1 MSEIR
6 TLDDFKKNL
15 QLIESR
21 LNSNDLCDP
30 TEDLVKMKTWIDHV
44 QLPETEQQHRQH
56 LIREG
61 LPKVVKAVLKRRY
74 ANNDTHIMVAASF
87 LQDAA
92 TFAARVLNETP
103 DVVDGQFSLL
113 TELFDPKQPFY
124 QKYGHA
130 KAAVLGGTNVV
141 DLTGA
146 ADAPHVEGISREL
159 DAAHAT
165 FLNELEEGSCFDYL
179 YAPGK
184 WELAIIESVSTT
196 RERFNISFPEKGKTE
211 WLTISE
217 HKDKMAPYMT
227 KVKTMG
233 EDPTVMTDDTT
244 NPMISHGEV
253 AGGGGSNMDGED
265 DMWRFD
271 VAPGMLI
278 DAKDLQNNWFQV
290 ILTHHRRHHYHH
302 RLHHH
307 PHHHHHHHHHLLPT
321 SAPAIPRISSSILSY
336 S

>member
-6 TLDDFKKNL
+6 TLDEFKKNL

-21 LNSNDLCDP
+21 LSSNDLCDP

-44 QLPETEQQHRQH
+44 QLTDADPQYRQH

-74 ANNDTHIMVAASF
+74 SNNDSHITMAASF

-92 TFAARVLNETP
+92 TFAAQVLKVTP
-103 DVVDGQFSLL
+103 DMVDFQFSLL

-124 QKYGHA
+124 QKYGHT
-130 KAAVLGGTNVV
+130 KAMVGVTNAVDVTTAI
-141 DLTGA
+141 D
-146 ADAPHVEGISREL
+146 DAPHVEGRNREL

-184 WELAIIESVSTT
+184 WELAIIEGVSTT

-233 EDPTVMTDDTT
+233 MSDNAAVMMDDAMNTT
-244 NPMISHGEV
+244 NTHGEIS
-253 AGGGGSNMDGED
+253 GGNGVSMDGDD
-265 DMWRFD
+265 DMWRFN

-278 DAKDLQNNWFQV
+278 DAKDLQNNWYQV
-290 ILTHHRRHHYHH
+290 RHPLHLELYTTPPQNHH
-302 RLHHH
+302 
-307 PHHHHHHHHHLLPT
+307 
-321 SAPAIPRISSSILSY
+321 I
-336 S
+336 

>member
-6 TLDDFKKNL
+6 TFDEFKKNL

-30 TEDLVKMKTWIDHV
+30 TEDLVKMNTWIDHV
-44 QLPETEQQHRQH
+44 MLPETEHQRRQH

-74 ANNDTHIMVAASF
+74 ANNDTHIMVATSF

-92 TFAARVLNETP
+92 IFAAHVLKDTP
-103 DVVDGQFSLL
+103 NMVDVQFALL

-130 KAAVLGGTNVV
+130 KAVLGGTNAV
-141 DLTGA
+141 DVTTMD
-146 ADAPHVEGISREL
+146 DAPHVEGISREL

-184 WELAIIESVSTT
+184 WELAIIEGVSTT

-217 HKDKMAPYMT
+217 HKNKMAPYMT

-233 EDPTVMTDDTT
+233 MSDNPVMMNDAM
-244 NPMISHGEV
+244 NPMVTQGETI
-253 AGGGGSNMDGED
+253 MDGED
-265 DMWRFD
+265 DMSRFD

-290 ILTHHRRHHYHH
+290 LYTIIL
-302 RLHHH
+302 
-307 PHHHHHHHHHLLPT
+307 
-321 SAPAIPRISSSILSY
+321 
-336 S
+336 